1 MRRREFISALGGVVF
16 AAPLAAKAQPS
27 LIPVIGVL
35 QLRRSGSERLLN
47 AFRRGL
53 TEMGLVEGQNVTIR
67 YMPEDDF
74 QRVPE
79 FATYMVQQRVSVI
92 FTGSNVAAMAAKAA
106 TSDIPI
112 VFVVGLDPVSMGLV
126 SSINRPGGNAT
137 GISFRVS
144 ALEPK
149 RFELLRNLLPQ
160 LSSVSV
166 LVNPDNPNAQTHV
179 TDLNTAA
186 APFRLRLLILEAR
199 RGTDLDV
206 AFATMTRE
214 RSEALLVTSDPLFD
228 RERVRL
234 VELAARNAMPAM
246 YPWRDFTDA
255 GGLVSYGN
263 SLTDAFRQGGVYA
276 ARILKGDKPAE
287 LPVWQPTKFEF
298 VINLKTARALGLEI
312 PPTLLTFADEVIE

>member
-16 AAPLAAKAQPS
+16 ATSLAAKAQPS

-35 QLRRSGSERLLN
+35 QLRRSGSERLLI

-67 YMPEDDF
+67 YIPDDDF

-166 LVNPDNPNAQTHV
+166 LVNPDNPNAQNSV

-186 APFRLRLLILEAR
+186 APFGLRLLILEAR
-199 RGTDLDV
+199 RGADLDV

-298 VINLKTARALGLEI
+298 VINLKTARALGLEF